1 MNKIPCE
8 VIRDL
13 FPSYI
18 DELTSKVTN
27 DIIEEHNKN
36 CPECAKI
43 LESMKEPHIEAS
55 IIENEKKEI
64 DFLKKNKKRNRTIIL
79 GSLLA
84 ACLLVFAIVSVR
96 FYIMGNK
103 ANMDNVSYKISKE
116 DNSIVIDADTSDD
129 MHELV
134 KTKVEEGNGTVKIY
148 VNEVLANPV
157 KDHSFHLELEQA
169 NGDTISY
176 VLINDRAIW
185 DNGKSISGNVSKAY
199 STRHMYMGNM
209 SDNNNTANALH
220 LYEIF
225 GTYKNE
231 LNSSNEPYGW
241 KLILDND
248 IPSNMAEVTERNMQ
262 NYGYIILGLVSNL
275 DEVIFE
281 YTIDGQA
288 KTKTVTCKEAS
299 DFLGQDIKNCYKE
312 VSVLQS
318 LYDMMGM

>member
-18 DELTSKVTN
+18 DELTSEVTN
-27 DIIEEHNKN
+27 KIIEEHNESCK
-36 CPECAKI
+36 ECSRI
-43 LESMKEPHIEAS
+43 LTSMKEPHVEAD
-55 IIENEKKEI
+55 ITDNEKREI
-64 DFLKKNKKRNRTIIL
+64 DFLKKNKKRNRTIIIS
-79 GSLLA
+79 SLLA
-84 ACLLVFAIVSVR
+84 ACLLVFLIVFIR
-96 FYIMGNK
+96 FYIMGNE
-103 ANMDNVSYKISKE
+103 ANMDNVSCQTTVD
-116 DNSIVIDADTSDD
+116 DNSIIIDGSMDD
-129 MHELV
+129 DIHGLV

-148 VNEVLANPV
+148 VNEVLANPIS
-157 KDHSFHLELEQA
+157 DNSFHLEIQTQDNE
-169 NGDTISY
+169 DVSY
-176 VLINDRAIW
+176 ILINDRAIW
-185 DNGKSISGNVSKAY
+185 DSGKSISGKVSKTY

-209 SDNNNTANALH
+209 SDNNKTANALH
-220 LYEIF
+220 LYEVF

-231 LNSSNEPYGW
+231 LVSSETPYGW

-248 IPSNMAEVTERNMQ
+248 ISSDMADVTERNMQ
-262 NYGYIILGLVSNL
+262 NYGYIILGVVQNL

-288 KTKTVTCKEAS
+288 KTKTVTCEEAS
-299 DFLGQDIKNCYKE
+299 KFLGQDIKNCFKE

>member
-43 LESMKEPHIEAS
+43 LESMKEPHIEAN

-84 ACLLVFAIVSVR
+84 ACLFVFAIVSVR

-134 KTKVEEGNGTVKIY
+134 KTKVEEGNGTV
-148 VNEVLANPV
+148 
-157 KDHSFHLELEQA
+157 

>member
-43 LESMKEPHIEAS
+43 LESMKEPHIEAN

-79 GSLLA
+79 SSLLA

-96 FYIMGNK
+96 FYVMGNK

-129 MHELV
+129 IHELV

-288 KTKTVTCKEAS
+288 TTKTVTCKEAS

>member
-1 MNKIPCE
+1 MSKIPCE

-18 DELTSKVTN
+18 DELTSEITN
-27 DIIEEHNKN
+27 KIIEEHNES
-36 CPECAKI
+36 CPDCSRI
-43 LESMKEPHIEAS
+43 LASMKDPQVAS
-55 IIENEKKEI
+55 NVMENEKKEI
-64 DFLKKNKKRNRTIIL
+64 DFLKKNKKRNKAIIL

-84 ACLLVFAIVSVR
+84 ACLLVFLIVFLR

-103 ANMDNVSYKISKE
+103 ANMDNVTCQTSVGE
-116 DNSIVIDADTSDD
+116 NSIIIDADMDD
-129 MHELV
+129 DVRKLV
-134 KTKVEEGNGTVKIY
+134 KTKVEEGNGEIKIY
-148 VNEVLANPV
+148 VNEVLANPIG
-157 KDHSFHLELEQA
+157 DNSLHLEINTDE
-169 NGDTISY
+169 GEYISY
-176 VLINDRAIW
+176 ILINDRTVW
-185 DNGKSISGNVSKAY
+185 DNGKAISGNVSKVF
-199 STRHMYMGNM
+199 STRHMYMGDM

-231 LNSSNEPYGW
+231 LNSSKTPYGW

-248 IPSNMAEVTERNMQ
+248 IPSDMAEVTERNMQ
-262 NYGYIILGLVSNL
+262 NYGYIILGVVQNL

-281 YTIDGQA
+281 YSIDGHA
-288 KTKTVTCKEAS
+288 KTKTVTCKDAS
-299 DFLGQDIKNCYKE
+299 AFLGQDIKNCYKE

>member
-27 DIIEEHNKN
+27 DIIEEHTKS
-36 CPECAKI
+36 CSECTRI
-43 LESMKEPHIEAS
+43 LASMKEPHVES
-55 IIENEKKEI
+55 DIIENEKKEI
-64 DFLKKNKKRNRTIIL
+64 DFLKKNKKRNKVIIL
-79 GSLLA
+79 GSLFV
-84 ACLLVFAIVSVR
+84 ACLLVFIIVSVR
-96 FYIMGNK
+96 FYVMGNK
-103 ANMDNVSYKISKE
+103 ANMDNVSYKISKD
-116 DNSIVIDADTSDD
+116 DNSILIDADTGDD
-129 MHELV
+129 VHELV
-134 KTKVEEGNGTVKIY
+134 KTKVEEGDGTIRIY

-157 KDHSFHLELEQA
+157 NDNSFHLELDQTE
-169 NGDTISY
+169 GDTIRY
-176 VLINDRAIW
+176 ILINDRAIW
-185 DNGKSISGNVSKAY
+185 ENGKSISGNVSKAY

-231 LNSSNEPYGW
+231 LNSSEQPYGW

-248 IPSNMAEVTERNMQ
+248 IPSNMADVTERNMQ
-262 NYGYIILGLVSNL
+262 NYGYIILGIVSNL

-288 KTKTVTCKEAS
+288 KTKTITCEEATN
-299 DFLGQDIKNCYKE
+299 FLGQDIKNCYKE